1 MEMPNR
7 KLEKKH
13 EKVEFRSDP
22 TIKEYIRKA
31 AADEHRSESDMARE
45 AVRRY
50 FEGEPRRLVVLEVS
64 ANQMDTDEVWG
75 KVNTVLGNRGKILRL
90 LNGIS
95 DKDKYLESLEAF
107 TEEWIERKDNFIKQ
121 AVESAEKPRKSS
133 TGKRK

>member
-1 MEMPNR
+1 MEMVNR
-7 KLEKKH
+7 KPDKKY

-64 ANQMDTDEVWG
+64 ADQMNTDEVWR
-75 KVNTVLGNRGKILRL
+75 KVSAVLSDRGGLLRILAM
-90 LNGIS
+90 IS
-95 DKDKYLESLEAF
+95 DKSKYLESLEAF
-107 TEEWIERKDNFIKQ
+107 TEEWIEREQDFIKQ
-121 AVESAEKPRKSS
+121 AIGTADRPGKSS
-133 TGKRK
+133 TGKKK

>member
-1 MEMPNR
+1 MDMPNR
-7 KLEKKH
+7 KPDKKY

-50 FEGEPRRLVVLEVS
+50 FEGEPRRLIVLEVS
-64 ANQMDTDEVWG
+64 ADQMSADEVWG
-75 KVNTVLGNRGKILRL
+75 KVSAILSNRGGLLRL
-90 LNGIS
+90 LAMIS
-95 DKDKYLESLEAF
+95 DKNKYLESLEGF
-107 TEEWIERKDNFIKQ
+107 TEEWIEREDNFIKQ
-121 AVESAEKPRKSS
+121 AIGTADKPGKSS